1 MPNTRVPADGEAMP
15 AASPTFITPQAG
27 AVVLACVALH
37 RHRVALDNLRYRA
50 EAEIVEYARARKDME
65 ILISRLIDKLDE
77 ADGDPDLEPYLGR
90 LSPGY
95 LDEAE
100 EQNEHG
106 SDDDREGDILDL
118 GELDL
123 SDYEPELDGEGAPE
137 WQAEVRTKV
146 LERECAR

>member
-1 MPNTRVPADGEAMP
+1 MSHDTVSANGEAMP
-15 AASPTFITPQAG
+15 AVDIPFITPQAG
-27 AVVLACVALH
+27 AVALACVALH

-90 LSPGY
+90 LSPGH

-100 EQNEHG
+100 EENEHG
-106 SDDDREGDILDL
+106 SDDDR
-118 GELDL
+118 
-123 SDYEPELDGEGAPE
+123 
-137 WQAEVRTKV
+137 
-146 LERECAR
+146 